1 MSKNILFRSDSSST
15 IGTGHIMR
23 DLVLANQ
30 YPNSKIFFATQNLE
44 GNLNS
49 KIVESGY
56 ELINLS
62 GNAIDELDSLIK
74 KLNIDLLIIDHY
86 EINYKDEKQLKTNN
100 PSLKILSFDD
110 TYEKHYCDILLNH
123 NINANESKYKDL
135 VPKDCELR
143 CGSNYTLL
151 REEFRLEKKRKREK
165 IYDFFIAM
173 GGADTANLNIKI
185 LELLE
190 NDKKVALV
198 TTNANRNLKDLKKY
212 VENKKNISLFINSN
226 EMAKIINQSKLV
238 IITPSV
244 TVNEVYFLDTP
255 FIAIKTADNQ
265 EDIYNSLKE
274 KGHQVLSEFS
284 EEALS
289 NLLAIELLN
298 FTQLSLDE
306 KELVLKWRNDERI
319 RKWMF
324 STELISLENHLSYI
338 ESLSSKKDR
347 VYFLVKKNSLPIGVI
362 DFTEITTSS
371 AHIGLYSNPDIKGV
385 GSLIMKEIVNYG
397 FEKLKV
403 KKLISEVFETNSK
416 AIKLY
421 ERFDFMVIEKKK
433 DLLIMELN
441 YENR

>member
-1 MSKNILFRSDSSST
+1 MKNILFRADSSST

-23 DLVLANQ
+23 DLVLAKQ
-30 YPNSKIFFATQNLE
+30 YPNRKIFFATQNLE

-49 KIVESGY
+49 KIIESGY
-56 ELINLS
+56 EVINLIS
-62 GNAIDELDSLIK
+62 NAIDKLDSFIK

-86 EINYKDEKQLKTNN
+86 EINYEYEKELKIKNST
-100 PSLKILSFDD
+100 LKILSLDD

-123 NINANESKYKDL
+123 NISANESRYKDL
-135 VPKDCELR
+135 VPKGCELR
-143 CGSNYTLL
+143 CGAEYTLL
-151 REEFRLEKKRKREK
+151 REEFRLEKNIKREK

-173 GGADTANLNIKI
+173 GGADIAELNIKI

-198 TTNANRNLKDLKKY
+198 TTNANKNLKNLKKY
-212 VENKKNISLFINSN
+212 LENKKNITLFINSN
-226 EMAKIINQSKLV
+226 EVAKLINQSRLA

-244 TVNEVYFLDTP
+244 TVNEVHFLDTP

-265 EDIYNSLKE
+265 EDIYNYLKE

-289 NLLAIELLN
+289 NLLTIELLN

-319 RKWMF
+319 RRWMF
-324 STELISLENHLSYI
+324 STELISLENHLNYI
-338 ESLSSKKDR
+338 DSLSSKKDR
-347 VYFLVKKNSLPIGVI
+347 VYFLVKQNSLPIGVI
-362 DFTEITTSS
+362 DFTKITTSS
-371 AHIGLYSNPDIKGV
+371 AHIGLYANPDIKGL
-385 GSLIMKEIVNYG
+385 GNLLMEKIVNYA
-397 FEKLKV
+397 FEKLKI
-403 KKLISEVFETNSK
+403 KKLISEVFETNIK

-421 ERFDFMVIEKKK
+421 ERFDFMVIEQKK

>member
-1 MSKNILFRSDSSST
+1 MKNILFRADSSST

-23 DLVLANQ
+23 DLVLAQQ
-30 YPNSKIFFATQNLE
+30 YPNNKIYFATQELE

-49 KIVESGY
+49 KIKESGY
-56 ELINLS
+56 EVVNLNS
-62 GNAIDELDSLIK
+62 NDIDELDSLIK

-86 EINYKDEKQLKTNN
+86 EINYEYEKE
-100 PSLKILSFDD
+100 LKIKNSTLKIMVLDD

-123 NINANESKYKDL
+123 NISADESKYKDL
-135 VPKDCELR
+135 VPYDCELR
-143 CGSNYTLL
+143 CGSKYTLL
-151 REEFRLEKKRKREK
+151 REEFLKEKEIQREK

-185 LELLE
+185 LEILPK
-190 NDKKVALV
+190 DKRVALV
-198 TTNANRNLKDLKKY
+198 TTNANRNLKDLKEY
-212 VENKKNISLFINSN
+212 VKDKTNITLFINSN
-226 EMAKIINQSKLV
+226 EVAKLINQSKLA

-265 EDIYNSLKE
+265 EDIYNYLKE
-274 KGHQVLSEFS
+274 KGYQVLSKFS
-284 EEALS
+284 EEAFN
-289 NLLAIELLN
+289 NLLTIELLN

-306 KELVLKWRNDERI
+306 KKLVLKWRNDERI
-319 RKWMF
+319 RNWMF
-324 STELISLENHLSYI
+324 STSIISLENHLNYI
-338 ESLSSKKDR
+338 DSLSLKKDR
-347 VYFLVKKNSLPIGVI
+347 VYFLVKQNSLPIGVI
-362 DFTEITTSS
+362 DFTEITTLS

-385 GSLIMKEIVNYG
+385 GSLLMKEIVNYG

-403 KKLISEVFETNSK
+403 KKLISEVFETNIK

-421 ERFDFMVIEKKK
+421 ERFNFMVIEKKK